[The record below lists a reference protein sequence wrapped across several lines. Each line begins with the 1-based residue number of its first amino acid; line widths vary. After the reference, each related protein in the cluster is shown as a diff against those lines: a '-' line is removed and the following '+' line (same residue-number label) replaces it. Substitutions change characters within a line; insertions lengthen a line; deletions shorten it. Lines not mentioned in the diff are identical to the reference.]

1 MKVENL
7 KLGRIYYMPVK
18 YNPTN
23 YTYGELTAITASK
36 KAVLVNKKGEQ
47 LTVSPNKLH
56 TRADKAVR
64 GRKAQ
69 ERVRKELN
77 IKSNKPTINY
87 DKLCKSFDAF
97 MSRVDKV
104 KLEDKF
110 KRDLLNKM
118 LQAVNLRING
128 MNGNSIINGGDL

>member
-1 MKVENL
+1 MKAENL
-7 KLGRIYYMPVK
+7 KIGRTYYMTAK
-18 YNPTN
+18 YNPTS
-23 YTYGELTAITASK
+23 YTYGDLIAITEDR

-56 TRADKAVR
+56 NRADKAVR

-69 ERVRKELN
+69 ERVRRELN
-77 IKSNKPTINY
+77 IKSNKPTIDY

-97 MSRVDKV
+97 MSRVDKAE
-104 KLEDKF
+104 LDDKF

-118 LQAVNLRING
+118 LYSAKSRIDELNG
-128 MNGNSIINGGDL
+128 INY

>member
-1 MKVENL
+1 
-7 KLGRIYYMPVK
+7 MPAK
-18 YNPTN
+18 YNPTS
-23 YTYGELTAITASK
+23 YIYGELIAITENR

-69 ERVRKELN
+69 ERVRRELN
-77 IKSNKPTINY
+77 IKSNKPTVHY
-87 DKLCKSFDAF
+87 DKLCKSFDA
-97 MSRVDKV
+97 KC
-104 KLEDKF
+104 

-118 LQAVNLRING
+118 LYSVKSRIDELNG
-128 MNGNSIINGGDL
+128 TNY

>member
-7 KLGRIYYMPVK
+7 KIARTYYMPEK
-18 YNPTN
+18 HNPTTN
-23 YTYGELTAITASK
+23 TNRDQIAKTADK
-36 KAVLVNKKGEQ
+36 KAVLVNKQGVQ
-47 LTVSPNKLH
+47 LTVSPSKLH

-69 ERVRKELN
+69 ERVRRELN
-77 IKSNKPTINY
+77 IKSNKPTIEY

-97 MSRVDKV
+97 MSRVDKAE
-104 KLEDKF
+104 LEDKF

-118 LQAVNLRING
+118 LQSVKSR
-128 MNGNSIINGGDL
+128 INGGDF

>member
-7 KLGRIYYMPVK
+7 KIGRTYYMPAK
-18 YNPTN
+18 YNPTS
-23 YTYGELTAITASK
+23 YTYGGLIAITADK

-64 GRKAQ
+64 GRTAQ

-97 MSRVDKV
+97 MSRVDKAE
-104 KLEDKF
+104 LDDKF

-118 LQAVNLRING
+118 L
-128 MNGNSIINGGDL
+128 

>member
-7 KLGRIYYMPVK
+7 KIGRTYYMPVK
-18 YNPTN
+18 HNPTS
-23 YTYGELTAITASK
+23 YTYGELIAITSDR
-36 KAVLVNKKGEQ
+36 KAVLINKKGEQ

-69 ERVRKELN
+69 ERVRRELN
-77 IKSNKPTINY
+77 IKSSKPTIDY

-97 MSRVDKV
+97 MSRVDKAE
-104 KLEDKF
+104 LEDGF

-118 LQAVNLRING
+118 LQSVNLRIDRLSESLPNQ
-128 MNGNSIINGGDL
+128 

>member
-7 KLGRIYYMPVK
+7 KIGRTYYIPAK
-18 YNPTN
+18 YNPTS
-23 YTYGELTAITASK
+23 YTYGELISITTDR

-69 ERVRKELN
+69 ERVRRELN
-77 IKSNKPTINY
+77 IKSNKPTIDYN
-87 DKLCKSFDAF
+87 KLCKSFDAF
-97 MSRVDKV
+97 MSRVDNAE
-104 KLEDKF
+104 LEDKF

-118 LQAVNLRING
+118 LQAVNLRIDRLNG
-128 MNGNSIINGGDL
+128 IHY

>member
-1 MKVENL
+1 MKTENL
-7 KLGRIYYMPVK
+7 KIGRAYYMPAK
-18 YNPTN
+18 HNPTS
-23 YTYGELTAITASK
+23 YTYGELISITADR
-36 KAVLVNKKGEQ
+36 KAILVNKKGEQ

-64 GRKAQ
+64 GRTAQ

-77 IKSNKPTINY
+77 IKGNKPTINY

-97 MSRVDKV
+97 MSRVDKAE
-104 KLEDKF
+104 LEDKY

-118 LQAVNLRING
+118 LQSVNLRIDSLNG
-128 MNGNSIINGGDL
+128 IYH

>member
-7 KLGRIYYMPVK
+7 KIGRTYYMPAK
-18 YNPTN
+18 YNPTS
-23 YTYGELTAITASK
+23 YTYGELIAITANK
-36 KAVLVNKKGEQ
+36 KAVLVNKNGEQ

-77 IKSNKPTINY
+77 IKSNKPTIDY
-87 DKLCKSFDAF
+87 DKLYKSFDVF
-97 MSRVDKV
+97 MSRVDKSE
-104 KLEDKF
+104 LEDKF

-118 LQAVNLRING
+118 LQSVNSRING
-128 MNGNSIINGGDL
+128 MNGNSIINGDL

>member
-7 KLGRIYYMPVK
+7 KIGRTYYMPAK
-18 YNPTN
+18 YNPTS
-23 YTYGELTAITASK
+23 YTYGELIAITEDR

-69 ERVRKELN
+69 ERVRRELN
-77 IKSNKPTINY
+77 IKSNKPIIDY
-87 DKLCKSFDAF
+87 DKLCKSFDIF
-97 MSRVDKV
+97 MRRVDKAE
-104 KLEDKF
+104 LEDGF

-118 LQAVNLRING
+118 LQSVKSRIDELNG
-128 MNGNSIINGGDL
+128 IIY